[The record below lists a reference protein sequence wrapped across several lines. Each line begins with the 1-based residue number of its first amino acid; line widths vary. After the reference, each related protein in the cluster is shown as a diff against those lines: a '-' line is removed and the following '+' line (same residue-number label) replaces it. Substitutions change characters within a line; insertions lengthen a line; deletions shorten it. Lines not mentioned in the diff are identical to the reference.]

1 MKRVAIVTGGGQG
14 IGRGYAR
21 RLASDG
27 FRIVVADRNEEKA
40 QAVATEIA
48 GEGAEAAAV
57 AIDVADETQCE
68 RMSAAALERFGRID
82 VLINNAAIF
91 STIELKPFWELSVN
105 EWDELMA
112 VNVRGSWLAM
122 KAVVPAMRDQGGG
135 SIVNVSSS
143 VVLGGRPNY
152 LHYVTSKSAVIGMT
166 RAAARELGAFNI
178 RVNCI
183 MPGATT
189 TEIPRKT
196 VSPERAQALLANQS
210 LKRAAGVDDL
220 IGVAAFLASDDSR
233 FMTGQ
238 TLNVDGGNLFL

>member
-1 MKRVAIVTGGGQG
+1 VTGGGQG

>member
-1 MKRVAIVTGGGQG
+1 
-14 IGRGYAR
+14 
-21 RLASDG
+21 
-27 FRIVVADRNEEKA
+27 
-40 QAVATEIA
+40 
-48 GEGAEAAAV
+48 
-57 AIDVADETQCE
+57 
-68 RMSAAALERFGRID
+68 
-82 VLINNAAIF
+82 
-91 STIELKPFWELSVN
+91 
-105 EWDELMA
+105 
-112 VNVRGSWLAM
+112 M